1 MKRLNVEGW
10 IKLKWKHNV
19 KMKIKCAMQNE
30 LIDDLAINYCLDPL
44 LEQEQM
50 RALITKGMKLSF
62 KIDLKDVSWWMFID
76 FEHW

>member
-1 MKRLNVEGW
+1 
-10 IKLKWKHNV
+10 
-19 KMKIKCAMQNE
+19 MKIKCAMQNE

-62 KIDLKDVSWWMFID
+62 KIDLKDVS
-76 FEHW
+76 